1 MEYTIDDILKECDN
15 LVYEFQ
21 NSLKKRSIHLL
32 DKRNYLIAILYYK
45 FDYTEK
51 KISIIFGINRT
62 TASVAKFY
70 PYTLLKNSDEVF
82 NANTS
87 EYLIK
92 YPYDFPSF
100 KNNSFKKNIKITMY
114 FDIKT
119 LKKIKAYRD
128 IVDEKTVANAI
139 KRLITNGLNLWEK

>member
-1 MEYTIDDILKECDN
+1 MEYTIDDILKECN
-15 LVYEFQ
+15 TLVYEFQ
-21 NSLKKRSIHLL
+21 NSTKKRLRPLL

-45 FDYTEK
+45 FGYTEERIATIYNIKRISVSVSK
-51 KISIIFGINRT
+51 KH
-62 TASVAKFY
+62 
-70 PYTLLKNSDEVF
+70 PYTLLEYGDNVF
-82 NANTS
+82 KENAK

-100 KNNSFKKNIKITMY
+100 TNKFKKDKYITIS

-119 LKKIKAYRD
+119 LKKIRAYRD
-128 IVDEKTVANAI
+128 IVNEKNTANAI

>member
-1 MEYTIDDILKECDN
+1 MEYTIDDILKECN
-15 LVYEFQ
+15 TLVYEFQ
-21 NSLKKRSIHLL
+21 NSTKKRLRPLL

-45 FDYTEK
+45 FGYTEERIATIFSIKRISVSVSK
-51 KISIIFGINRT
+51 KH
-62 TASVAKFY
+62 
-70 PYTLLKNSDEVF
+70 PYTLLEYGDNVF
-82 NANTS
+82 KENAK

-100 KNNSFKKNIKITMY
+100 TNKFKKDKYITIS

-119 LKKIKAYRD
+119 LKKIRAYRD
-128 IVDEKTVANAI
+128 IVNEKTTANAI

>member
-1 MEYTIDDILKECDN
+1 MEYTIDDILKECN
-15 LVYEFQ
+15 TLVYEFQ
-21 NSLKKRSIHLL
+21 NSTKKRLRPLL

-45 FDYTEK
+45 FGYTEE
-51 KISIIFGINRT
+51 KISTIFSIKRI
-62 TASVAKFY
+62 SVSVSKKH
-70 PYTLLKNSDEVF
+70 PYTLLEYGDNVF
-82 NANTS
+82 KENAK

-100 KNNSFKKNIKITMY
+100 SNKFKKDKYITIS

-119 LKKIKAYRD
+119 LKKIRAYRD
-128 IVDEKTVANAI
+128 IVNEKNTANAI

>member
-1 MEYTIDDILKECDN
+1 MEYTIDDILKECN
-15 LVYEFQ
+15 TLVYEFQ
-21 NSLKKRSIHLL
+21 NSTKKRLRPLL

-45 FDYTEK
+45 FGYTEE
-51 KISIIFGINRT
+51 KISTIFSIKRI
-62 TASVAKFY
+62 SVSVSKKH
-70 PYTLLKNSDEVF
+70 PYTLLEYGDNVF
-82 NANTS
+82 KENIK

-100 KNNSFKKNIKITMY
+100 SNKFKKDKYITIS

-119 LKKIKAYRD
+119 LKKIRAYRD
-128 IVDEKTVANAI
+128 IVNEKTTANAI

>member
-1 MEYTIDDILKECDN
+1 MEYTIKDILKECDTV
-15 LVYEFQ
+15 VYEFQ
-21 NSLKKRSIHLL
+21 NSTKKRLRPLL

-45 FDYTEK
+45 FGYTEE
-51 KISIIFGINRT
+51 KISTIFSIKRI
-62 TASVAKFY
+62 SVSVSKKH
-70 PYTLLKNSDEVF
+70 PYTLLEYGDNVF
-82 NANTS
+82 KENTK

-100 KNNSFKKNIKITMY
+100 SNKFKKDKYITIS

-119 LKKIKAYRD
+119 LKKIRAYRD
-128 IVDEKTVANAI
+128 IVNEKTTANAI

>member
-32 DKRNYLIAILYYK
+32 DKRNYLIAMLYYK
-45 FDYTEK
+45 FGYTEK
-51 KISIIFGINRT
+51 KISIIFSINRT
-62 TASVAKFY
+62 TVSVAKFY
-70 PYTLLKNSDEVF
+70 PYTLLKNSDDTF
-82 NANTS
+82 KKNIN
-87 EYLIK
+87 EYLIN

-100 KNNSFKKNIKITMY
+100 KNNIKKNIAITMY
-114 FDIKT
+114 FDTKT
-119 LKKIKAYRD
+119 LKKIRAYRD
-128 IVDEKTVANAI
+128 IVNEKTTANAI

>member
-1 MEYTIDDILKECDN
+1 MEYTINDILKECDA

-21 NSLKKRSIHLL
+21 NSPKKRLRPML

-45 FDYTEK
+45 FGYTEE
-51 KISIIFGINRT
+51 KISTIYNIKRV
-62 TASVAKFY
+62 SVSVSKKL
-70 PYTLLKNSDEVF
+70 PYTLLEYGDNVF
-82 NANTS
+82 KENAK

-100 KNNSFKKNIKITMY
+100 SNKYKKDKYITIS

-119 LKKIKAYRD
+119 LEKIKAYRD
-128 IVDEKTVANAI
+128 IINEKSTAKTI
-139 KRLITNGLNLWEK
+139 KRLVTNSLKLWGK

>member
-1 MEYTIDDILKECDN
+1 MEYTIDDILKECN
-15 LVYEFQ
+15 TLVYEFQ
-21 NSLKKRSIHLL
+21 NSPKKRLRPLL

-45 FDYTEK
+45 FGYTEE
-51 KISIIFGINRT
+51 KISTIFSIKRI
-62 TASVAKFY
+62 SVSVSKKHPYSLLEYGDNVFKENAK
-70 PYTLLKNSDEVF
+70 
-82 NANTS
+82 

-100 KNNSFKKNIKITMY
+100 SNKFKKDKYITIS

-119 LKKIKAYRD
+119 LKKIRAYRD
-128 IVDEKTVANAI
+128 IVNEKTVANAI

>member
-45 FDYTEK
+45 FGYTEERIATIYNIKRISVSVSK
-51 KISIIFGINRT
+51 KH
-62 TASVAKFY
+62 
-70 PYTLLKNSDEVF
+70 PYTLLEYGDNVF
-82 NANTS
+82 KENAK

-100 KNNSFKKNIKITMY
+100 TNKFKKDKYITIS

-119 LKKIKAYRD
+119 LKKIRAYRD
-128 IVDEKTVANAI
+128 IVNEKNTANAI

>member
-1 MEYTIDDILKECDN
+1 MEYTIKDILKECDTV
-15 LVYEFQ
+15 VYEFQ
-21 NSLKKRSIHLL
+21 NSTKKRLRPLL

-45 FDYTEK
+45 FGYTEE
-51 KISIIFGINRT
+51 KISTIFSIKRI
-62 TASVAKFY
+62 SVSVSKKH
-70 PYTLLKNSDEVF
+70 PYTLLEYGDNVF
-82 NANTS
+82 KENIK

-100 KNNSFKKNIKITMY
+100 SNKFKKDKYITIS

-119 LKKIKAYRD
+119 LKKIRAYRD
-128 IVDEKTVANAI
+128 IVNEKTTANAI

>member
-1 MEYTIDDILKECDN
+1 MEYTVNDILKECDA

-21 NSLKKRSIHLL
+21 NSPKKRLRPML

-45 FDYTEK
+45 FGYTEE
-51 KISIIFGINRT
+51 KISTIYNIKRV
-62 TASVAKFY
+62 SVSVSKKL
-70 PYTLLKNSDEVF
+70 PYTLLEYGDNVF
-82 NANTS
+82 KENAN

-100 KNNSFKKNIKITMY
+100 SNKYKKDKYITIS

-119 LKKIKAYRD
+119 LEKIRAYRD
-128 IVDEKTVANAI
+128 IINEKSTAKTI
-139 KRLITNGLNLWEK
+139 KRLVTNSLKLWGK

>member
-1 MEYTIDDILKECDN
+1 MEYTIDDILKECN
-15 LVYEFQ
+15 TLVYEFQ
-21 NSLKKRSIHLL
+21 NSTKKRLRPLL

-45 FDYTEK
+45 FGYTEE
-51 KISIIFGINRT
+51 KISTIFSIKRI
-62 TASVAKFY
+62 SVSVSKKH
-70 PYTLLKNSDEVF
+70 PYTLLEYGDNVF
-82 NANTS
+82 KENVK

-100 KNNSFKKNIKITMY
+100 SNKFKKDKYITIS

-119 LKKIKAYRD
+119 LKKIRAYRD
-128 IVDEKTVANAI
+128 IVNEKTTANAI

>member
-1 MEYTIDDILKECDN
+1 MEYTVNDILKECDA

-21 NSLKKRSIHLL
+21 NSPKKRLRPML

-45 FDYTEK
+45 FGYTEE
-51 KISIIFGINRT
+51 KISTIYNIKRV
-62 TASVAKFY
+62 SVSVSKKL
-70 PYTLLKNSDEVF
+70 PYTLLEYGDNVF
-82 NANTS
+82 KENAK

-100 KNNSFKKNIKITMY
+100 SNKYKKDKYITIS

-119 LKKIKAYRD
+119 LEKIKAYRD
-128 IVDEKTVANAI
+128 IINEKSTAKTI
-139 KRLITNGLNLWEK
+139 KRLVTNSLKLWGK

>member
-1 MEYTIDDILKECDN
+1 MEYTIKDILKECDT

-21 NSLKKRSIHLL
+21 NSTKKRLRPLL

-45 FDYTEK
+45 FGYTEE
-51 KISIIFGINRT
+51 KISTIFSIKRI
-62 TASVAKFY
+62 SVSVSKKH
-70 PYTLLKNSDEVF
+70 PYSLLEYGDNVF
-82 NANTS
+82 KENTK

-100 KNNSFKKNIKITMY
+100 SNKFKKDKYITIS

-119 LKKIKAYRD
+119 LKKIRAYRD
-128 IVDEKTVANAI
+128 IVNEKTTANAI

>member
-1 MEYTIDDILKECDN
+1 MEYTIDDILKECN
-15 LVYEFQ
+15 TLVYEFQ
-21 NSLKKRSIHLL
+21 NSTKKRLRPLL

-45 FDYTEK
+45 FGYTEE
-51 KISIIFGINRT
+51 KISTIFSIKRI
-62 TASVAKFY
+62 SVSVSKKHPYSLLEYGDNVFKENAK
-70 PYTLLKNSDEVF
+70 
-82 NANTS
+82 

-100 KNNSFKKNIKITMY
+100 SNKFKKDKYITIS

-119 LKKIKAYRD
+119 LKKIRAYRD
-128 IVDEKTVANAI
+128 IVNEKTTANAI